1 MRAGAAIPASAVA
14 EIEPSGGRVPIDW
27 DDFRVFLAV
36 AENGSYR
43 KAAKVLV
50 LSQSTV
56 TRRVAKLEATIGAQL
71 FAPGPLGQELTF
83 AGRDVLNDAKAAE
96 VSLTRAASKRTGAG
110 AVAGDCKVLIS
121 DGLASY
127 WLTRFLPGFQAAYPD
142 IDFRLFTTPDPSVK
156 QRPPYDLQ
164 VQYSA
169 AEEPDSIPVRLGT
182 LHFMLFASPDY
193 LTAFGTPERMEDL
206 SGHRMLDLTL
216 QLSSK
221 GRFSSFS
228 TVNRAPAT
236 HFFSNSSSVL
246 AEAVRG
252 GAGIAMLPT
261 YAVLVDPRFVPLLPA
276 HHWGTGVFVNFDRE
290 VAQQPAVRVV
300 LDYLKETIFD
310 RKSMPWFRDDFIAPD
325 PSWNELFRAQLG
337 RSRLR
342 PV

>member
-1 MRAGAAIPASAVA
+1 MGAKAAILATAVA
-14 EIEPSGGRVPIDW
+14 EIEPSGSRVPIDW

-36 AENGSYR
+36 AENGSLR
-43 KAAKVLV
+43 KAAKVLA

-56 TRRVAKLEATIGAQL
+56 TRRIAKLEEGIGSQL
-71 FAPGPLGQELTF
+71 FVPGRLGQELTF
-83 AGRDVLNDAKAAE
+83 EGREVLNDAKAAE
-96 VSLTRAASKRTGAG
+96 VSLIRASATRTSTRA
-110 AVAGDCKVLIS
+110 VEGDCKLLVS
-121 DGLASY
+121 DGLATY
-127 WLTRFLPGFQAAYPD
+127 WFTRFVPGFQAAYPN
-142 IDFRLFTTPDPSVK
+142 IDLRIFSTPDPSVR

-164 VQYSA
+164 IQYSA

-193 LTAFGTPERMEDL
+193 LTAFGTPRVFEDL
-206 SGHRMLDLTL
+206 ADHRLLDLTL

-228 TVNRAPAT
+228 TVDRAPAT
-236 HFFSNSSSVL
+236 HFFSNSSCVL

-252 GAGIAMLPT
+252 GAGISMLPT
-261 YAVLVDPRFVPLLPA
+261 YATLVDARFVPLLPA

-290 VAQQPAVRVV
+290 TAQQPAVRAV
-300 LDYLKETIFD
+300 LNYLKDTIFD
-310 RKSMPWFRDDFIAPD
+310 RKNMPWFRDEFIAPD

-342 PV
+342 TV